1 MLKRLGILDFL
12 GLVLIGAVLFSGNT
26 LAGDPGV
33 GWHLRSGEWM
43 ALHHQILRF
52 DPFLFTSNGKS
63 WVNNQWLSDLV
74 FWKLFTL
81 GSWPLLHAAV
91 IALVV
96 SVYTVA
102 LAPLLLRTVPS
113 PLLSFLVLALCATNG
128 AVQWILRPVL
138 FSVLLFAILYRV
150 IYTIKTDSQPTHVRC
165 FVGLP
170 LLFVVWANL
179 HPGFVMGLGLLGLA
193 AFCELLT
200 RGPRAKTLLGLLL
213 LCATATLINPFGL
226 ALHAN
231 VLNLVGDKYFMNLN
245 MEWLSPDFH
254 QINFLPL
261 LVVMLVFVLALCSGA
276 RRSLT
281 LFDSLVATVFLAGAL
296 VSRRYIPFFSVAIS
310 VPLLKALASTNLLNT
325 DFVPLKRLLLAFSNI
340 SNRELKAS
348 VLGGTVFALLALL
361 SFTAWQSRLPFQN
374 PELSAPDKHF
384 PVAAFNAISAS
395 GKPGRIF
402 HTPNF
407 GGYITWTLYPK
418 YQAFIDDRNELN
430 TRVPYE
436 QYRIV
441 VNARKGWEKILED
454 YGFVWIVLE
463 PKDPLGDVL
472 VGRAGYREF
481 FEDER
486 VSVFLR
492 E

>member
-1 MLKRLGILDFL
+1 MLKRLGIIDFL

-43 ALHHQILRF
+43 TLHHSVLRF
-52 DPFLFTSNGKS
+52 DPFLFTSNGKA

-74 FWKLFTL
+74 FWKLFTF

-96 SVYTVA
+96 SVYSVV
-102 LAPLLLRTVPS
+102 LAPLLLRLVPS
-113 PLLSFLVLALCATNG
+113 PLLTFFVLALVATNG

-138 FSVLLFAILYRV
+138 FSVLLFAILYRT
-150 IYTIKTDSQPTHVRC
+150 IYSLLKDSRRLSIKDL
-165 FVGLP
+165 FWLP
-170 LLFVVWANL
+170 LLFILWANL
-179 HPGFVMGLGLLGLA
+179 HPGFVMGLALLALATLSEILTCGPKAKVFFGLLFVCTA
-193 AFCELLT
+193 
-200 RGPRAKTLLGLLL
+200 
-213 LCATATLINPFGL
+213 ATLINPFGT

-245 MEWLSPDFH
+245 MEWLTPNFH
-254 QINFLPL
+254 EINFLPL
-261 LVVMLVFVLALCSGA
+261 LLALLVFILALCSSSGPC
-276 RRSLT
+276 LT
-281 LFDSLVATVFLAGAL
+281 LFDTLVAVVFLAGAL

-310 VPLLKALASTNLLNT
+310 VPLLKALASSTLINT
-325 DFVPLKRLLLAFSNI
+325 DFATLKQLLLAFSQI
-340 SNRELKAS
+340 SKRELKAS
-348 VLGGTVFALLALL
+348 VLGFTVFALLALL
-361 SFTAWQSRLPFQN
+361 GFTAWQSRLPFKN
-374 PELSAPDKHF
+374 PELSSPDKHF

-407 GGYITWTLYPK
+407 GGYITWALYPK

-430 TRVPYE
+430 TRTPYE
-436 QYRIV
+436 QYQNV
-441 VNARKGWEKILED
+441 VHVKEGWEKILGD
-454 YGFVWIVLE
+454 YGFTWIVLE
-463 PKDPLGDVL
+463 QKDPLRNVL
-472 VGRAGYREF
+472 QDRTGYRSF
-481 FEDER
+481 YKDEK